1 MYFYCIKNTHS
12 VANQQHSNEKST
24 NIISTTHPRQIN
36 GTSTNDL
43 DLRAAFYINYVIY
56 QRYIVIVVKINTDSS
71 ATHPQRVINDVGLSH
86 VQGTRADND
95 SSPPPLPPLPPPP
108 HPPPSLHTQPS
119 GRRRQMEPMRS
130 RGVGRVSAASW
141 CSLFAVSDS

>member
-95 SSPPPLPPLPPPP
+95 SSPPPLPPSPPSPLPP
-108 HPPPSLHTQPS
+108 HPTLGAEKADGAHEKQ
-119 GRRRQMEPMRS
+119 GRGE
-130 RGVGRVSAASW
+130 GVGSVLVLSVRG
-141 CSLFAVSDS
+141 L

>member
-24 NIISTTHPRQIN
+24 NIISTTHLRQIN
-36 GTSTNDL
+36 DTSTNDL
-43 DLRAAFYINYVIY
+43 DLRAAFHINYVIY

-86 VQGTRADND
+86 VEGTRADND
-95 SSPPPLPPLPPPP
+95 SSLPPLPPSPHPLPPPP
-108 HPPPSLHTQPS
+108 HPTLGAEKADGGHEKQ
-119 GRRRQMEPMRS
+119 GRGE
-130 RGVGRVSAASW
+130 GVGGVLALSVRG
-141 CSLFAVSDS
+141 L